1 MCSVRLATISAL
13 VLRIV
18 SGLRQPDVGEI
29 VDGLLAMAASAP
41 GDREPRAGYPMQ
53 AGHVDAADLAQKA
66 RASVESALQS
76 LLFVGGCTR
85 QSTGCPDG
93 YVEETGACVSM
104 ADVDDP
110 DCRSVLLGLDQEARA
125 QFALRCRAGWPC
137 KFPQGRNYSGC
148 PVGWEEAVQNTCRA
162 PHTYTGVCGPAAD
175 FADMFDG
182 EKAEWAAVCGVQWP
196 EVV

>member
-1 MCSVRLATISAL
+1 MCTVT
-13 VLRIV
+13 
-18 SGLRQPDVGEI
+18 Q
-29 VDGLLAMAASAP
+29 
-41 GDREPRAGYPMQ
+41 
-53 AGHVDAADLAQKA
+53 
-66 RASVESALQS
+66 
-76 LLFVGGCTR
+76 
-85 QSTGCPDG
+85 
-93 YVEETGACVSM
+93 TGACVSM

-125 QFALRCRAGWPC
+125 QFALRCRAGWFERSFLGCCCIWEWVQAVQISAGEKLQWVPGGV
-137 KFPQGRNYSGC
+137 GRGC
-148 PVGWEEAVQNTCRA
+148 PEHLQRCRNDGAPGRHLQCVTA